1 MRSVRE
7 GVKRTRKGK
16 ERERER
22 EEGKVWNDDVDDD
35 VVVVDDEDDDDDD
48 RWTIDEYDITSLI
61 DESLMNI
68 AALNIDTS
76 RI

>member
-7 GVKRTRKGK
+7 GVSSTRK
-16 ERERER
+16 ER
-22 EEGKVWNDDVDDD
+22 EGKVWNDDVDDD